1 MIYEIQSHEIDQL
14 ICFLYTC
21 LDSELEISRLERTF
35 GIFMSF
41 NYYKMVCTL
50 FVYWK
55 NDDLEWKAEE
65 LSLKK

>member
-14 ICFLYTC
+14 ICFLYTF
-21 LDSELEISRLERTF
+21 LDSELEILRLERTF

-50 FVYWK
+50 FVY
-55 NDDLEWKAEE
+55 
-65 LSLKK
+65 

>member
-14 ICFLYTC
+14 ICFLYTF

-41 NYYKMVCTL
+41 NYYEMVCTL
-50 FVYWK
+50 FVYCK
-55 NDDLEWKAEE
+55 NDDLVWKAEE